1 MKINIAVLAFTT
13 VFLTAAP
20 AMAGNP
26 ADPAGP
32 GSDKS
37 VGVTPIMLK
46 PAQRTTL
53 LRSTRPS
60 RQAPPIPIPLTQPR
74 TLPADPK
81 TRQGKVGLNPLGA
94 PAIRRS

>member
-1 MKINIAVLAFTT
+1 MKMNIAVLAFAT

-37 VGVTPIMLK
+37 VGVTPND
-46 PAQRTTL
+46 AQASPTVDTPK
-53 LRSTRPS
+53 STGAANPDT
-60 RQAPPIPIPLTQPR
+60 P
-74 TLPADPK
+74 DPTK
-81 TRQGKVGLNPLGA
+81 NTPGANEELGKGK
-94 PAIRRS
+94 